1 MDGEHKVHRAHK
13 GRKEKRDKKVRQKAG
28 GSNPKVVLFRLSLKK
43 LFVLTLFLRLGICS
57 YIWCKLES
65 ASTATVGFHE
75 FAVIDRFVLTP
86 SVVRVELQE
95 RKLHVP
101 LVDRSA
107 IAVETPPFVIVVAGP
122 PKVGKTTL
130 IRSLIKK
137 YTRTN
142 VADIKG
148 PITVVT
154 GLCGF

>member
-1 MDGEHKVHRAHK
+1 
-13 GRKEKRDKKVRQKAG
+13 
-28 GSNPKVVLFRLSLKK
+28 LLL
-43 LFVLTLFLRLGICS
+43 LL
-57 YIWCKLES
+57 Y
-65 ASTATVGFHE
+65 
-75 FAVIDRFVLTP
+75 RFVLTP

-154 GLCGF
+154 GLCGFEACQLRSNPCPPRQVSPHHNH